1 MPGAVNSAPL
11 LLLGKTTKS
20 QENDKTETQLKNP
33 FRVGDAPGNSVFGQI
48 VMSFETWVSGD
59 VIANGGK
66 QQTGIFNTLFTTLP
80 IPMLQANER
89 L

>member
-20 QENDKTETQLKNP
+20 LENDKTETQLKNP
-33 FRVGDAPGNSVFGQI
+33 FHVGDAPENSVFGEI
-48 VMSFETWVSGD
+48 VMSFETWVSD
-59 VIANGGK
+59 DLIANSDN
-66 QQTGIFNTLFTTLP
+66 QQMGIYYNLFTTLQ
-80 IPMLQANER
+80 IPVLQANES